1 MLRNVFAFSLIVA
14 LACSVF
20 LMARPPQEHTLNTPL
35 LDEASGL
42 ARGLKNPH
50 LLYSHNDSGGKNS
63 VYAIDSKGNLIAEI
77 HLPTVKNRDWEEMAT
92 CIDPISKKPM
102 IYVGDIG
109 DNKAKY
115 KNYRIHIFEE
125 PLIEDSLVVVQ
136 DVRTIKYV
144 YDDGARDA
152 EAFFVHPTSGD
163 IYIISKREEQVG
175 IYHLPYPQ
183 ESGETLTAK
192 KLGVMQ
198 MSWVTA
204 ADISPDGKTVLVKN
218 YGSIRRFKIGAKQNV
233 AKALLKP
240 GKSMPYILEPQGEAI
255 CFDASGKGYYT
266 LSEQSGDKPQI
277 LYYYK

>member
-1 MLRNVFAFSLIVA
+1 MFRNVFAFSLIVA

-20 LMARPPQEHTLNTPL
+20 LMARPPQEHILNTPL

-125 PLIEDSLVVVQ
+125 PLIEDSLVVMQ
-136 DVRTIKYV
+136 DVRTIKLLNTSMMT
-144 YDDGARDA
+144 ARA
-152 EAFFVHPTSGD
+152 MRKPSLCIPPPAISTSSAKER
-163 IYIISKREEQVG
+163 SKWAYTTCLIRKKA
-175 IYHLPYPQ
+175 
-183 ESGETLTAK
+183 AK
-192 KLGVMQ
+192 LSPPR
-198 MSWVTA
+198 SW
-204 ADISPDGKTVLVKN
+204 
-218 YGSIRRFKIGAKQNV
+218 
-233 AKALLKP
+233 
-240 GKSMPYILEPQGEAI
+240 E
-255 CFDASGKGYYT
+255 
-266 LSEQSGDKPQI
+266 
-277 LYYYK
+277 